1 MKPTTLPS
9 NNSIN
14 DLGAFLLV
22 LLLLACFAL
31 PPGVQAVS
39 PPPDGCYAEFT
50 TVEGCNSLQ
59 SLTTGV
65 GNTGLGWYSLFAN
78 SIGSY
83 NTAIGAGA
91 LDLNNGDNNTA
102 TGVAALL
109 LNTSGI
115 QNTANGSFALY
126 NNSAGGGNIAIGYYA
141 GSALTTGNNN
151 IAIGN
156 IGVAG
161 ESNTIRIG
169 DLAIHTGIFLAGI
182 TAMDPTAPNQAV
194 LVNPSTG
201 QLGST
206 DVSRFGVVI
215 TDPGNTSVGDQAL
228 ASNTGGDNTA
238 NGYQALTFNTSGDDN
253 VAVGT
258 DALASN
264 DSGADN
270 NAIGSFA
277 LFSNVGGFFNNAHG
291 REALFS
297 NLGSENDAFGD
308 LALESIT
315 TGNSNTA
322 IGDDA
327 GDSIVDGSFNVAV
340 GDEAGTG
347 IVHASNV
354 IAIGAAGADVSNRCY
369 IGQIFG
375 VTSSGGTAVF
385 INSSGQLG
393 TVTSSRRFKEEIQPM
408 DKASDALLALKPVTF
423 RYKKEIDPKG
433 LPQFG
438 LVAEEV
444 EKVNPDLVV
453 RDEQGKP
460 YTVRYEAVNAMLLNE
475 FLKEHGTVQELKS
488 AAAKQEA
495 TIARQQKQIEA
506 LTAGLQKVSAQGE
519 ARKPAPRVVNNP

>member
-1 MKPTTLPS
+1 M
-9 NNSIN
+9 
-14 DLGAFLLV
+14 GAFLLV

-169 DLAIHTGIFLAGI
+169 DLAIHTGIFLAG
-182 TAMDPTAPNQAV
+182 
-194 LVNPSTG
+194 
-201 QLGST
+201 
-206 DVSRFGVVI
+206 
-215 TDPGNTSVGDQAL
+215 PGNTSVGDQAL

>member
-1 MKPTTLPS
+1 MISYDSDMKPTTLPS

-141 GSALTTGNNN
+141 GPALTTGNNN

-253 VAVGT
+253 VA
-258 DALASN
+258 
-264 DSGADN
+264 
-270 NAIGSFA
+270 
-277 LFSNVGGFFNNAHG
+277 
-291 REALFS
+291 
-297 NLGSENDAFGD
+297 
-308 LALESIT
+308 
-315 TGNSNTA
+315 
-322 IGDDA
+322 
-327 GDSIVDGSFNVAV
+327 
-340 GDEAGTG
+340 
-347 IVHASNV
+347 
-354 IAIGAAGADVSNRCY
+354 
-369 IGQIFG
+369 
-375 VTSSGGTAVF
+375 
-385 INSSGQLG
+385 
-393 TVTSSRRFKEEIQPM
+393 
-408 DKASDALLALKPVTF
+408 
-423 RYKKEIDPKG
+423 
-433 LPQFG
+433 
-438 LVAEEV
+438 
-444 EKVNPDLVV
+444 
-453 RDEQGKP
+453 
-460 YTVRYEAVNAMLLNE
+460 
-475 FLKEHGTVQELKS
+475 
-488 AAAKQEA
+488 
-495 TIARQQKQIEA
+495 
-506 LTAGLQKVSAQGE
+506 
-519 ARKPAPRVVNNP
+519 